1 MHILVD
7 IGNTNILFGKFDNFN
22 FVEQLR
28 IETKVFDKDISK
40 VDSETYTKIHNF
52 IGNDCSDFFISG
64 VVPDTILI
72 LINFMKN
79 FQDLNIVEID
89 NKYLGNLIKVDV
101 DMPDEVG
108 VDRLINSYAGLNLYN
123 GPLIIIDFGTSLPSS
138 TKEISSKIAD
148 TGAVILDAPLGRT
161 PHHAKDGLLNIMASG
176 DKDAFDAVRTIL
188 ENLGENVFYLGD
200 LGTGHTIKL
209 MNNFFGMTIANAM
222 AEVFAV
228 ADAAGVSRQTVYK
241 VISAGPLHSSMMDF
255 ISAFGLEG
263 DKSKLEFA
271 IKNAFKDVS
280 YYRLMTQN
288 LGINSIMSESASKA
302 LSQANDVGYANA
314 MVCEMIDFFKKH
326 YSSDSI

>member
-1 MHILVD
+1 MESRIGFVGLGLMGSAMVGRLQDCNYQLTVLGNKDRTGLDQALARGALEAASGLDLAKQSDVIMLCMGTSDQVEERIL
-7 IGNTNILFGKFDNFN
+7 G
-22 FVEQLR
+22 EQG
-28 IETKVFDKDISK
+28 I
-40 VDSETYTKIHNF
+40 
-52 IGNDCSDFFISG
+52 ISG
-64 VVPDTILI
+64 LSSG
-72 LINFMKN
+72 K
-79 FQDLNIVEID
+79 
-89 NKYLGNLIKVDV
+89 
-101 DMPDEVG
+101 
-108 VDRLINSYAGLNLYN
+108 
-123 GPLIIIDFGTSLPSS
+123 IIIDFGTSLPSS

-228 ADAAGVSRQTVYK
+228 ADAAGVSRETVYK

-302 LSQANDVGYANA
+302 LSQANDDGYANA

-326 YSSDSI
+326 YSSDRM

>member
-1 MHILVD
+1 MVSRIGFVGLGLMGSAIVGRLQDCNYQLTVLGNKDRTGLDQALARGALEAASGVDLAKQSDVIMLCMGTSDQVEERIL
-7 IGNTNILFGKFDNFN
+7 G
-22 FVEQLR
+22 EQG
-28 IETKVFDKDISK
+28 V
-40 VDSETYTKIHNF
+40 
-52 IGNDCSDFFISG
+52 ISG
-64 VVPDTILI
+64 LSSG
-72 LINFMKN
+72 K
-79 FQDLNIVEID
+79 
-89 NKYLGNLIKVDV
+89 
-101 DMPDEVG
+101 
-108 VDRLINSYAGLNLYN
+108 
-123 GPLIIIDFGTSLPSS
+123 IIIDFGTSLPSS

-228 ADAAGVSRQTVYK
+228 ADAAGVSRETVYK

-302 LSQANDVGYANA
+302 LSQANDGGYANA

-326 YSSDSI
+326 YSSDRM

>member
-1 MHILVD
+1 MESRIGFVGLGLMGSAMVGRLQDCNYQLTVLGNKDRTGLDQALARGALEAASGVDLAKQSDVIMLCMGTSDQVEERIL
-7 IGNTNILFGKFDNFN
+7 G
-22 FVEQLR
+22 EQG
-28 IETKVFDKDISK
+28 I
-40 VDSETYTKIHNF
+40 
-52 IGNDCSDFFISG
+52 ISG
-64 VVPDTILI
+64 LSSG
-72 LINFMKN
+72 K
-79 FQDLNIVEID
+79 
-89 NKYLGNLIKVDV
+89 
-101 DMPDEVG
+101 
-108 VDRLINSYAGLNLYN
+108 
-123 GPLIIIDFGTSLPSS
+123 IIIDFGTSLPSS

-228 ADAAGVSRQTVYK
+228 ADAAGISRQTVYK

-302 LSQANDVGYANA
+302 LSQANDGGYANA

-326 YSSDSI
+326 YSSDRM

>member
-1 MHILVD
+1 MESRIGFVGLGLMGSAMVGRLQDCNYQLTVLGNKDRTGLDQALTRGALEAASGVDLAKQSDVIMLCMGTSDQVEERIL
-7 IGNTNILFGKFDNFN
+7 G
-22 FVEQLR
+22 EQG
-28 IETKVFDKDISK
+28 I
-40 VDSETYTKIHNF
+40 
-52 IGNDCSDFFISG
+52 ISG
-64 VVPDTILI
+64 LSSG
-72 LINFMKN
+72 K
-79 FQDLNIVEID
+79 
-89 NKYLGNLIKVDV
+89 
-101 DMPDEVG
+101 
-108 VDRLINSYAGLNLYN
+108 
-123 GPLIIIDFGTSLPSS
+123 IIIDFGTSLPSS

-302 LSQANDVGYANA
+302 LSQANDDGYSNA

>member
-1 MHILVD
+1 MESRIGFVGLGLMGSAMVGRLQDCNYQLTVLGNKDRTGLDQALARGALEAASGVDLAKQSDVIMLCMGTSDQVEERIL
-7 IGNTNILFGKFDNFN
+7 G
-22 FVEQLR
+22 EQG
-28 IETKVFDKDISK
+28 I
-40 VDSETYTKIHNF
+40 
-52 IGNDCSDFFISG
+52 ISG
-64 VVPDTILI
+64 LSSG
-72 LINFMKN
+72 K
-79 FQDLNIVEID
+79 
-89 NKYLGNLIKVDV
+89 
-101 DMPDEVG
+101 
-108 VDRLINSYAGLNLYN
+108 
-123 GPLIIIDFGTSLPSS
+123 IIIDFGTSLPSS

-176 DKDAFDAVRTIL
+176 DNDAFDAVRTIL

-228 ADAAGVSRQTVYK
+228 ADAAGVSRETAYK

-302 LSQANDVGYANA
+302 LSQANDGGYANA

-326 YSSDSI
+326 YSLDRM

>member
-1 MHILVD
+1 MESRIGFVGLGLMGSAMVGRLQDCNYQLTVLGNKDRTGLDQALTRGALEAASGVDLAKQSDVIMLCMGTSDQVEERIL
-7 IGNTNILFGKFDNFN
+7 G
-22 FVEQLR
+22 EQG
-28 IETKVFDKDISK
+28 I
-40 VDSETYTKIHNF
+40 
-52 IGNDCSDFFISG
+52 ISG
-64 VVPDTILI
+64 LSSG
-72 LINFMKN
+72 K
-79 FQDLNIVEID
+79 
-89 NKYLGNLIKVDV
+89 
-101 DMPDEVG
+101 
-108 VDRLINSYAGLNLYN
+108 
-123 GPLIIIDFGTSLPSS
+123 IIIDFGTSLPSS

-228 ADAAGVSRQTVYK
+228 ADAAGVSRETVYK

-302 LSQANDVGYANA
+302 LSQANDGGYENA

-326 YSSDSI
+326 YSSDRM

>member
-1 MHILVD
+1 MESRIGFVGLGLMGSAMVGRLQDCNYQLTVLGNKDRTGLDQALARGALEAASGVDLAKQSDVIMLCMGTSDQVEERIL
-7 IGNTNILFGKFDNFN
+7 G
-22 FVEQLR
+22 EQG
-28 IETKVFDKDISK
+28 I
-40 VDSETYTKIHNF
+40 
-52 IGNDCSDFFISG
+52 ISG
-64 VVPDTILI
+64 LSSG
-72 LINFMKN
+72 K
-79 FQDLNIVEID
+79 
-89 NKYLGNLIKVDV
+89 
-101 DMPDEVG
+101 
-108 VDRLINSYAGLNLYN
+108 
-123 GPLIIIDFGTSLPSS
+123 IIIDFGTSLPSS

-326 YSSDSI
+326 YSLDTM

>member
-1 MHILVD
+1 MESRIGFVGLGLMGSAMVGRLQDCNYQLTVLGNKDRTGLDQALTRGALEAASGVDLAKQSDVIMLCMGTSDQVEERIL
-7 IGNTNILFGKFDNFN
+7 G
-22 FVEQLR
+22 EQG
-28 IETKVFDKDISK
+28 I
-40 VDSETYTKIHNF
+40 
-52 IGNDCSDFFISG
+52 ISG
-64 VVPDTILI
+64 LSSG
-72 LINFMKN
+72 K
-79 FQDLNIVEID
+79 
-89 NKYLGNLIKVDV
+89 
-101 DMPDEVG
+101 
-108 VDRLINSYAGLNLYN
+108 
-123 GPLIIIDFGTSLPSS
+123 IIIDFGTSLPSS

-302 LSQANDVGYANA
+302 LSQANDGGYANA

-326 YSSDSI
+326 YSLDRM

>member
-1 MHILVD
+1 MESRIGFVGLGLMGSAMVGRLQDCNYQLTVLGNKDRTGLDQALTRGALEAASGVDLAKQSDVIMLCMGTSDQVEERIL
-7 IGNTNILFGKFDNFN
+7 G
-22 FVEQLR
+22 EQG
-28 IETKVFDKDISK
+28 I
-40 VDSETYTKIHNF
+40 
-52 IGNDCSDFFISG
+52 ISG
-64 VVPDTILI
+64 LSSG
-72 LINFMKN
+72 K
-79 FQDLNIVEID
+79 
-89 NKYLGNLIKVDV
+89 
-101 DMPDEVG
+101 
-108 VDRLINSYAGLNLYN
+108 
-123 GPLIIIDFGTSLPSS
+123 IIIDFGTSLPSS

-326 YSSDSI
+326 YSSDRM

>member
-1 MHILVD
+1 MEPR
-7 IGNTNILFGKFDNFN
+7 IG
-22 FVEQLR
+22 FVGLGLMGSAIVGRLQDCNYQL
-28 IETKVFDKDISK
+28 TVLGNKDRTGLDQALARGALEAVSGADLAK
-40 VDSETYTKIHNF
+40 K
-52 IGNDCSDFFISG
+52 SDVIMLSMGTSNQVEERVLGEKGIISG
-64 VVPDTILI
+64 LSSE
-72 LINFMKN
+72 K
-79 FQDLNIVEID
+79 
-89 NKYLGNLIKVDV
+89 
-101 DMPDEVG
+101 
-108 VDRLINSYAGLNLYN
+108 
-123 GPLIIIDFGTSLPSS
+123 IIIDFGTSLPSS
-138 TKEISSKIAD
+138 TKEISKKIASM
-148 TGAVILDAPLGRT
+148 GAVILDAPLGRT
-161 PHHAKDGLLNIMASG
+161 PHHAKDGLLNIMAAG
-176 DKDAFDAVRTIL
+176 DKNAFDAVKKIL

-209 MNNFFGMTIANAM
+209 MNNFFGMTIANAL

-228 ADAAGVSRQTVYK
+228 ADAAGVSRETVYK

-302 LSQANDVGYANA
+302 LSQANDGGYANA

-326 YSSDSI
+326 YSSDRM

>member
-1 MHILVD
+1 MESRIGFVGLGLMGSAMVGRLQDCNYQLTVLGNKDRTGLDQALARGALEAASGLDLAKQSDVIMLCMGTSDQVEERIL
-7 IGNTNILFGKFDNFN
+7 G
-22 FVEQLR
+22 EQG
-28 IETKVFDKDISK
+28 I
-40 VDSETYTKIHNF
+40 
-52 IGNDCSDFFISG
+52 ISG
-64 VVPDTILI
+64 LSSG
-72 LINFMKN
+72 K
-79 FQDLNIVEID
+79 
-89 NKYLGNLIKVDV
+89 
-101 DMPDEVG
+101 
-108 VDRLINSYAGLNLYN
+108 
-123 GPLIIIDFGTSLPSS
+123 IIIDFGTSLPSS

-302 LSQANDVGYANA
+302 LSQANDDGYANA

-326 YSSDSI
+326 YSSDRM

>member
-1 MHILVD
+1 MESRIGFVGLGLMGSAMVGRLQDCNYQLTVLGNKDRTGLDQALTRGALEAASGLDLAKQSDVIMLCMGTSDQVEERIL
-7 IGNTNILFGKFDNFN
+7 G
-22 FVEQLR
+22 EQG
-28 IETKVFDKDISK
+28 I
-40 VDSETYTKIHNF
+40 
-52 IGNDCSDFFISG
+52 ISG
-64 VVPDTILI
+64 LSSG
-72 LINFMKN
+72 K
-79 FQDLNIVEID
+79 
-89 NKYLGNLIKVDV
+89 
-101 DMPDEVG
+101 
-108 VDRLINSYAGLNLYN
+108 
-123 GPLIIIDFGTSLPSS
+123 IIIDFGTSLPSS

-228 ADAAGVSRQTVYK
+228 ADAAGVSRETVYK

-302 LSQANDVGYANA
+302 LSQANDDGYSNA

>member
-1 MHILVD
+1 MESRIGFVGLGLMGSAMVGRLQDCNYQLTVLGNKDRTGLDQALTRGALEAASGLDLAKQSDVIMLCMGTSDQVEERIL
-7 IGNTNILFGKFDNFN
+7 G
-22 FVEQLR
+22 EQG
-28 IETKVFDKDISK
+28 I
-40 VDSETYTKIHNF
+40 
-52 IGNDCSDFFISG
+52 ISG
-64 VVPDTILI
+64 LSSG
-72 LINFMKN
+72 K
-79 FQDLNIVEID
+79 
-89 NKYLGNLIKVDV
+89 
-101 DMPDEVG
+101 
-108 VDRLINSYAGLNLYN
+108 
-123 GPLIIIDFGTSLPSS
+123 IIIDFGTSLPSS

-228 ADAAGVSRQTVYK
+228 ADAAGVSRETVYK

-302 LSQANDVGYANA
+302 LSQANDGGYANA
-314 MVCEMIDFFKKH
+314 MVCEMIDFFKKN
-326 YSSDSI
+326 YSSDRM

>member
-1 MHILVD
+1 MEFRIGFVGLGLMGSAMVGRLQDCNYQLTVLGNKDRTGLDQALTRGALEAASGLDLAKQSDVIMLCMGTSDQVEERIL
-7 IGNTNILFGKFDNFN
+7 G
-22 FVEQLR
+22 EQG
-28 IETKVFDKDISK
+28 I
-40 VDSETYTKIHNF
+40 
-52 IGNDCSDFFISG
+52 ISG
-64 VVPDTILI
+64 LSSG
-72 LINFMKN
+72 K
-79 FQDLNIVEID
+79 
-89 NKYLGNLIKVDV
+89 
-101 DMPDEVG
+101 
-108 VDRLINSYAGLNLYN
+108 
-123 GPLIIIDFGTSLPSS
+123 IIIDFGTSLPSS

-176 DKDAFDAVRTIL
+176 DNDAFDAVRTIL

-302 LSQANDVGYANA
+302 LSQANNDGYANA

-326 YSSDSI
+326 YSSDRV

>member
-1 MHILVD
+1 MESRIGFVGLGLMGSAMVGRLQDCNYQLTVLGNKDRTGLDQALARGALEAASGVDLAKQSDVIMLCMGTSDQVEERIL
-7 IGNTNILFGKFDNFN
+7 G
-22 FVEQLR
+22 EQG
-28 IETKVFDKDISK
+28 I
-40 VDSETYTKIHNF
+40 
-52 IGNDCSDFFISG
+52 ISG
-64 VVPDTILI
+64 LSSG
-72 LINFMKN
+72 K
-79 FQDLNIVEID
+79 
-89 NKYLGNLIKVDV
+89 
-101 DMPDEVG
+101 
-108 VDRLINSYAGLNLYN
+108 
-123 GPLIIIDFGTSLPSS
+123 IIIDFGTSLPSS

-228 ADAAGVSRQTVYK
+228 ADAAGVSRETVYK

-302 LSQANDVGYANA
+302 LSQANDDGYANA

-326 YSSDSI
+326 YLSDSI

>member
-1 MHILVD
+1 MESRIGFVGLGLMGSAIVGRLQDCNYQLTVLGNKDRTGLDQALARGALEAASGVDLAKQSDVIMLCMGTSDQVEERIL
-7 IGNTNILFGKFDNFN
+7 G
-22 FVEQLR
+22 EQG
-28 IETKVFDKDISK
+28 I
-40 VDSETYTKIHNF
+40 
-52 IGNDCSDFFISG
+52 ISG
-64 VVPDTILI
+64 LSSG
-72 LINFMKN
+72 K
-79 FQDLNIVEID
+79 
-89 NKYLGNLIKVDV
+89 
-101 DMPDEVG
+101 
-108 VDRLINSYAGLNLYN
+108 
-123 GPLIIIDFGTSLPSS
+123 IIIDFGTSLPSS

-228 ADAAGVSRQTVYK
+228 ADAAGVSRETVYK

-302 LSQANDVGYANA
+302 LSQANDDGYANA

-326 YSSDSI
+326 YSSDRM

>member
-1 MHILVD
+1 MESRIGFVGLGLMGSAMVGRLQDYNYQLTVLGNKDRTGLDQALARGALEAASGVDLAKQSDVIMLCMGTSDQVEERIL
-7 IGNTNILFGKFDNFN
+7 G
-22 FVEQLR
+22 EQG
-28 IETKVFDKDISK
+28 V
-40 VDSETYTKIHNF
+40 
-52 IGNDCSDFFISG
+52 ISG
-64 VVPDTILI
+64 LSSG
-72 LINFMKN
+72 K
-79 FQDLNIVEID
+79 
-89 NKYLGNLIKVDV
+89 
-101 DMPDEVG
+101 
-108 VDRLINSYAGLNLYN
+108 
-123 GPLIIIDFGTSLPSS
+123 IIIDFGTSLPSS

-228 ADAAGVSRQTVYK
+228 ADAAGVSRETVYK

-302 LSQANDVGYANA
+302 LSQANDDGYANA

>member
-1 MHILVD
+1 MESRIGFVGLGLMGSAMVGRLQDYNYQLTVLGNKDRTGLDQALARGALEAASGVDLAKQSDVIMLCMGTSDQVEERIL
-7 IGNTNILFGKFDNFN
+7 G
-22 FVEQLR
+22 EQG
-28 IETKVFDKDISK
+28 I
-40 VDSETYTKIHNF
+40 
-52 IGNDCSDFFISG
+52 ISG
-64 VVPDTILI
+64 LSSG
-72 LINFMKN
+72 K
-79 FQDLNIVEID
+79 
-89 NKYLGNLIKVDV
+89 
-101 DMPDEVG
+101 
-108 VDRLINSYAGLNLYN
+108 
-123 GPLIIIDFGTSLPSS
+123 IIIDFGTSLPSS

-228 ADAAGVSRQTVYK
+228 ADAAGVSRETVYK

-302 LSQANDVGYANA
+302 LSQANDDGYANA

>member
-1 MHILVD
+1 MESRIGFVGLGLMGSAMVGRLQDCNYQLTVLGNKDRTGLDQALARGALEAAAGVDLAKQSDVIMLCMGTSDQVEERIL
-7 IGNTNILFGKFDNFN
+7 G
-22 FVEQLR
+22 EQG
-28 IETKVFDKDISK
+28 I
-40 VDSETYTKIHNF
+40 
-52 IGNDCSDFFISG
+52 ISG
-64 VVPDTILI
+64 LSSG
-72 LINFMKN
+72 K
-79 FQDLNIVEID
+79 
-89 NKYLGNLIKVDV
+89 
-101 DMPDEVG
+101 
-108 VDRLINSYAGLNLYN
+108 
-123 GPLIIIDFGTSLPSS
+123 IIIDFGTSLPSS

-228 ADAAGVSRQTVYK
+228 ADAAGVSRETVYK

-302 LSQANDVGYANA
+302 LSQANDDGYANA

-326 YSSDSI
+326 YSSDRM

>member
-1 MHILVD
+1 MESRIGFVGLGLMGSAMVGRLQDCNYQLTVLGNKDRTGLDQALTRGALEAASGLDLAKQSDVIMLCMGTSDQVEERIL
-7 IGNTNILFGKFDNFN
+7 G
-22 FVEQLR
+22 EQG
-28 IETKVFDKDISK
+28 I
-40 VDSETYTKIHNF
+40 
-52 IGNDCSDFFISG
+52 ISG
-64 VVPDTILI
+64 LSSGKI
-72 LINFMKN
+72 
-79 FQDLNIVEID
+79 IV
-89 NKYLGNLIKVDV
+89 
-101 DMPDEVG
+101 
-108 VDRLINSYAGLNLYN
+108 
-123 GPLIIIDFGTSLPSS
+123 DFGTSLPSS

-228 ADAAGVSRQTVYK
+228 ADAAGVSRETVYK

-255 ISAFGLEG
+255 VSAFGLEG

-302 LSQANDVGYANA
+302 LSQANDDGYANA

-326 YSSDSI
+326 YSLDTM

>member
-1 MHILVD
+1 MESRIGFVGLGLMGSAMVGRLQDCNYQLTVLGNKDRTGLDQALTRGALEAASGVDLAKQSDVIMLCMGTSDQVEERIL
-7 IGNTNILFGKFDNFN
+7 G
-22 FVEQLR
+22 EQG
-28 IETKVFDKDISK
+28 I
-40 VDSETYTKIHNF
+40 
-52 IGNDCSDFFISG
+52 ISG
-64 VVPDTILI
+64 LSSG
-72 LINFMKN
+72 K
-79 FQDLNIVEID
+79 
-89 NKYLGNLIKVDV
+89 
-101 DMPDEVG
+101 
-108 VDRLINSYAGLNLYN
+108 
-123 GPLIIIDFGTSLPSS
+123 IIIDFGTSLPSS

-176 DKDAFDAVRTIL
+176 DKDAFAAVRTIL

-228 ADAAGVSRQTVYK
+228 ADAAGVSRETVYK

-302 LSQANDVGYANA
+302 LSQANDGGYANA

-326 YSSDSI
+326 YSLDRM

>member
-1 MHILVD
+1 MESRIGFVGLGLMGSAMVGRLQDCNYQLTVLGNKDRTGLDQALTRGALEAASGLDLAKQSDVIMLCMGTSDQVEERIL
-7 IGNTNILFGKFDNFN
+7 G
-22 FVEQLR
+22 EQG
-28 IETKVFDKDISK
+28 I
-40 VDSETYTKIHNF
+40 
-52 IGNDCSDFFISG
+52 ISG
-64 VVPDTILI
+64 LSSG
-72 LINFMKN
+72 K
-79 FQDLNIVEID
+79 
-89 NKYLGNLIKVDV
+89 
-101 DMPDEVG
+101 
-108 VDRLINSYAGLNLYN
+108 
-123 GPLIIIDFGTSLPSS
+123 IIIDFGTSLPSS

-302 LSQANDVGYANA
+302 LSQANDGGYANA

-326 YSSDSI
+326 YSSDRM

>member
-1 MHILVD
+1 MKSRIGFVGLGLMGTAMVGRLQDCNYQLTVLGNKDRTGLDQALARGALEAASGVELAKQSDIIMLCMGTSDQVEKRIL
-7 IGNTNILFGKFDNFN
+7 G
-22 FVEQLR
+22 EQG
-28 IETKVFDKDISK
+28 I
-40 VDSETYTKIHNF
+40 
-52 IGNDCSDFFISG
+52 ISG
-64 VVPDTILI
+64 LSSG
-72 LINFMKN
+72 K
-79 FQDLNIVEID
+79 
-89 NKYLGNLIKVDV
+89 
-101 DMPDEVG
+101 
-108 VDRLINSYAGLNLYN
+108 
-123 GPLIIIDFGTSLPSS
+123 IIIDFGTSLPSS

-176 DKDAFDAVRTIL
+176 DKDAFDTVRTIL

-228 ADAAGVSRQTVYK
+228 ADAAGVSRETVYK

-271 IKNAFKDVS
+271 INNAFKDVS

-302 LSQANDVGYANA
+302 LSQANDEGYADA

-326 YSSDSI
+326 YSSDRM

>member
-1 MHILVD
+1 MESRIGFVGLGLMGSAMVGRLQDCNYQLTVLGNKDRTGLDQALARGALEAASGVDLAKQSDVIMLCMGTSDQVEERIL
-7 IGNTNILFGKFDNFN
+7 G
-22 FVEQLR
+22 EQG
-28 IETKVFDKDISK
+28 I
-40 VDSETYTKIHNF
+40 
-52 IGNDCSDFFISG
+52 ISG
-64 VVPDTILI
+64 LSSG
-72 LINFMKN
+72 K
-79 FQDLNIVEID
+79 
-89 NKYLGNLIKVDV
+89 
-101 DMPDEVG
+101 
-108 VDRLINSYAGLNLYN
+108 
-123 GPLIIIDFGTSLPSS
+123 IIIDFGTSLPSS

-148 TGAVILDAPLGRT
+148 TGAVIIDAPLGRT

-228 ADAAGVSRQTVYK
+228 ADAAGVSRETVYK

-302 LSQANDVGYANA
+302 LSQANDGGYANA

-326 YSSDSI
+326 YSLDRM

>member
-1 MHILVD
+1 METRIGFVGLGLMGSAMVSRLQDCNYQLTVLGNKDRTGLDQALARGALEAASGVDLAKQSDVIMLCMGTSDQVEERIL
-7 IGNTNILFGKFDNFN
+7 G
-22 FVEQLR
+22 EQG
-28 IETKVFDKDISK
+28 V
-40 VDSETYTKIHNF
+40 
-52 IGNDCSDFFISG
+52 ISG
-64 VVPDTILI
+64 LSSG
-72 LINFMKN
+72 K
-79 FQDLNIVEID
+79 
-89 NKYLGNLIKVDV
+89 
-101 DMPDEVG
+101 
-108 VDRLINSYAGLNLYN
+108 
-123 GPLIIIDFGTSLPSS
+123 IIIDFGTSLPSS

-228 ADAAGVSRQTVYK
+228 ADAAGVSRETVYK

-302 LSQANDVGYANA
+302 LSQANDDGYANA

-326 YSSDSI
+326 YSSDRM

>member
-1 MHILVD
+1 MESRIGFVGLGLMGSAMVGRLQDCNYQLTVLGNKDRTGLDQALTRGALEAASGVDLAKQSDVIMLCMGTSDQVEERIL
-7 IGNTNILFGKFDNFN
+7 G
-22 FVEQLR
+22 EQG
-28 IETKVFDKDISK
+28 I
-40 VDSETYTKIHNF
+40 
-52 IGNDCSDFFISG
+52 ISG
-64 VVPDTILI
+64 LSSG
-72 LINFMKN
+72 K
-79 FQDLNIVEID
+79 
-89 NKYLGNLIKVDV
+89 
-101 DMPDEVG
+101 
-108 VDRLINSYAGLNLYN
+108 
-123 GPLIIIDFGTSLPSS
+123 IIIDFGTSLPSS

-176 DKDAFDAVRTIL
+176 DKDAFDAVRMIL
-188 ENLGENVFYLGD
+188 ENLGENVFYLGN

-302 LSQANDVGYANA
+302 LSQANDDGYANA

-326 YSSDSI
+326 YSSDRM

>member
-1 MHILVD
+1 MESRIGFVGLGLMGSAMVGRLQDCNYQLTVLGNKDRTGLDQALARGALEAASGEDLAKQSDVIMLCMGTSDQVEERIL
-7 IGNTNILFGKFDNFN
+7 G
-22 FVEQLR
+22 EQG
-28 IETKVFDKDISK
+28 I
-40 VDSETYTKIHNF
+40 
-52 IGNDCSDFFISG
+52 ISG
-64 VVPDTILI
+64 LSSG
-72 LINFMKN
+72 K
-79 FQDLNIVEID
+79 
-89 NKYLGNLIKVDV
+89 
-101 DMPDEVG
+101 
-108 VDRLINSYAGLNLYN
+108 
-123 GPLIIIDFGTSLPSS
+123 IIIDFGTSLPSS

-228 ADAAGVSRQTVYK
+228 ADAAGVSRETVYK

-302 LSQANDVGYANA
+302 LSQANDDGYANA

-326 YSSDSI
+326 YSSDRM

>member
-1 MHILVD
+1 MESRIGFVGLGLMGSAMVGRLQDCNYQLTVLGNKDRTGLDQALTRGALEAASGLDLAKQSDVIMLCMGTSDQVEERIL
-7 IGNTNILFGKFDNFN
+7 G
-22 FVEQLR
+22 EQG
-28 IETKVFDKDISK
+28 I
-40 VDSETYTKIHNF
+40 
-52 IGNDCSDFFISG
+52 ISG
-64 VVPDTILI
+64 LSSG
-72 LINFMKN
+72 K
-79 FQDLNIVEID
+79 
-89 NKYLGNLIKVDV
+89 
-101 DMPDEVG
+101 
-108 VDRLINSYAGLNLYN
+108 
-123 GPLIIIDFGTSLPSS
+123 IIIDFGTSLPSS

-228 ADAAGVSRQTVYK
+228 ADAAGVSRETVYK

-302 LSQANDVGYANA
+302 LSQANDGGYANA

-326 YSSDSI
+326 YSSDRM